1 MKLTSLPACL
11 LAAASLCLS
20 QQLHSQDIL
29 WEKSYGG
36 KHADYLFDAVATPDY
51 GFILAGSSL
60 SRKTGNKTADPQGD
74 LDYWVWK
81 MDEHGEL
88 DWQKGFGGAG
98 ADLLQAVRLTGDGGF
113 LLAGVS
119 DSGAGLQKKDPSRGK
134 EDFWIIKLDARGN
147 EQWQRTIG
155 GAGQEQL
162 SAVSTAP
169 DGGYILAGSS
179 GSAKSPEV
187 KGARD
192 PFGKWEDGFGN
203 LDLWIVKLDGKGDIE
218 WQRTI
223 GGKYADQARGV
234 VPTPDGGYLI
244 AAYSNSPESGN
255 KTEKCYGNGDYWLVK
270 LNAKGNTQWQKSYGG
285 EGDDQPQALIATGD
299 GNFIVAGNS
308 NSGTTGNKNASNK
321 KGADFWML
329 KVGPKG
335 EILWQQ
341 TYDIGE
347 TDLLASV
354 VESNDGSLLVGG
366 YSQPVS
372 QQPGTKGKPQKQ
384 EEGVDDYVAI
394 RTDANGE
401 EKWRQHAGS
410 SGEDILR
417 KALETRDGG
426 YLLAGTSKG
435 AVSKDR
441 HTGKGGNDFWVVKL
455 LDRDKE
461 KEKKKHIEAFPNPTG
476 QFTNVIVGY
485 DFYGGTGYVYDL
497 AGRQL
502 QSFEVKD
509 RTVPVDLGS
518 YPEGI
523 YLIQIRTEVQSDGV
537 KVMKTATKN

>member
-1 MKLTSLPACL
+1 MKRNTALVHF
-11 LAAASLCLS
+11 LCLS
-20 QQLHSQDIL
+20 FFGSLNAQDIL

-60 SRKTGNKTADPQGD
+60 SQKTGNKTADPQGD

-88 DWQKGFGGAG
+88 DWQKGFGGEG
-98 ADLLQAVRLTGDGGF
+98 ADLLQAVRLTNDGGF

-134 EDFWIIKLDARGN
+134 EDFWVVKLDARGG

-179 GSAKSPEV
+179 SSAKSPDV
-187 KGARD
+187 NGARD

-203 LDLWIVKLDGKGDIE
+203 LDLWIVKLDGRGNIE

-223 GGKYADQARGV
+223 GGRHADQARGV
-234 VPTPDGGYLI
+234 VTTPDGGFLV

-270 LNAKGNTQWQKSYGG
+270 LDAKGNTQWQKAYGG
-285 EGDDQPQALIATGD
+285 EGDDQPQALLATGD

-308 NSGTTGNKNASNK
+308 NSGTSGNKNASNK
-321 KGADFWML
+321 KGTDFWML
-329 KVGPKG
+329 KVDGSG

-347 TDLLASV
+347 ADLLTSV
-354 VESNDGSLLVGG
+354 VESRDGSLLIGG
-366 YSQPVS
+366 YSQPKV
-372 QQPGTKGKPQKQ
+372 QKAGAKGRPQKQ

-394 RTDANGE
+394 KTDAKGG

-435 AVSKDR
+435 AVSRDR
-441 HTGKGGNDFWVVKL
+441 NTGKGGNDFWVVKL
-455 LDRDKE
+455 LDKDKK
-461 KEKKKHIEAFPNPTG
+461 KEKKKHIEAIPNPTS

-502 QSFEVKD
+502 QTFEVRD
-509 RTVPVDLGS
+509 RTVPVDLGGL
-518 YPEGI
+518 PEGI
-523 YLIQIRTEVQSDGV
+523 YVIQIQTEVQSDGV
-537 KVMKTATKN
+537 KVIKTANKN